1 MRTDL
6 DPPELT
12 TPPAGAWR
20 RSDVIRNSIVF
31 MAVVTA
37 GFVVKTLQEI
47 LTPLVVAVFL
57 LLLIDAFSLGVERR
71 WPGCPEWLR
80 LSLAAVLTVAGFTA
94 VVGVCAHYGRDFAAE
109 IAAME
114 PKLNVLLGRVSGAL
128 QFPALTL
135 PDLARGDSPSTVLF
149 RVFGAARGIVSR
161 AVLVVIY
168 LGFLLAS
175 RRAFGRKTMR
185 LFPEP
190 GRHAHAQRLFQR
202 VRSATEEYMA
212 IQTIKAAM
220 IAVIACGVT
229 AAVGLPNAP
238 FWAFL
243 LFLAAYIPIV
253 GGIAGALVPTLVAMA
268 EFDSPVRPLIL
279 LLLLGGGIFLIDNVV
294 MPKIQ
299 ADRLNIDPV
308 FVLLSLGFWGVLFG
322 LPGVFLST
330 PLTVMVIAVSA
341 EVPGLR
347 WMAILLSKEGE
358 LVGDLAV
365 PADESLPSDVRSA

>member
-1 MRTDL
+1 MDMDL
-6 DPPELT
+6 DPP
-12 TPPAGAWR
+12 PPPPSAVTGGGWR
-20 RSDVIRNSIVF
+20 SSDVIRNAIVF
-31 MAVVTA
+31 IAVVLA
-37 GFVVKTLQEI
+37 GCVVKALQEI
-47 LTPLVVAVFL
+47 ITPLVVAVFL

-71 WPGCPEWLR
+71 WPSCPEWLR
-80 LSLAAVLTVAGFTA
+80 LSLAAILTLAGFTA

-109 IAAME
+109 IAGLE
-114 PKLNVLLGRVSGAL
+114 PKLNALIGRVSGAL

-149 RVFGAARGIVSR
+149 RVFGAARGVVSR

-175 RRAFGRKTMR
+175 RRAFTRKTLR

-190 GRHAHAQRLFQR
+190 GRHEHAQRLFQR

-212 IQTIKAAM
+212 IQTVKAAM
-220 IAVIACGVT
+220 IAV
-229 AAVGLPNAP
+229 NAP

-253 GGIAGALVPTLVAMA
+253 GGIAGALVPTLVALA
-268 EFDSPVRPLIL
+268 EFESPVRPLIL
-279 LLLLGGGIFLIDNVV
+279 LVLLGGGLFLIDNVV

-308 FVLLSLGFWGVLFG
+308 FVLLSLGFWGVMFG

-341 EVPGLR
+341 EVPGVR
-347 WMAILLSKEGE
+347 WLAVLLSKEGE
-358 LVGDLAV
+358 LVGDLAE
-365 PADESLPSDVRSA
+365 PPDRSLPDQARSA

>member
-1 MRTDL
+1 MDMDLEKPARRPPPSANPGWGRT
-6 DPPELT
+6 E
-12 TPPAGAWR
+12 
-20 RSDVIRNSIVF
+20 VIRNATVF
-31 MAVVTA
+31 IAVVLA
-37 GFVVKTLQEI
+37 GFVVKALQEI
-47 LTPLVVAVFL
+47 ITPLVVAVFL

-71 WPGCPEWLR
+71 WPRCPEWLR
-80 LSLAAVLTVAGFTA
+80 LSLAAGLIVIGFA
-94 VVGVCAHYGRDFAAE
+94 AIVGVCAHYGRDFAAE
-109 IAAME
+109 IAGLE
-114 PKLNVLLGRVSGAL
+114 PKLNGLLGRVSGAL

-135 PDLARGDSPSTVLF
+135 PDLARGENPSTVLF

-175 RRAFGRKTMR
+175 RRAFGRKTQR

-190 GRHAHAQRLFQR
+190 GRHAHALRLFQR
-202 VRSATEEYMA
+202 VRGATEEYMA
-212 IQTIKAAM
+212 IQTLKAAL
-220 IAVIACGVT
+220 IAVLASAVT

-268 EFDSPVRPLIL
+268 EFDTPLRPAIL
-279 LLLLGGGIFLIDNVV
+279 LVLLGGGIFLIDNVV

-308 FVLLSLGFWGVLFG
+308 FVLLSLGFWGVMFG

-330 PLTVMVIAVSA
+330 PLTVMVIAVTA

-347 WMAILLSKEGE
+347 WLAVLLSKEGE
-358 LVGDLAV
+358 LHGDLAA
-365 PADESLPSDVRSA
+365 PPDRP